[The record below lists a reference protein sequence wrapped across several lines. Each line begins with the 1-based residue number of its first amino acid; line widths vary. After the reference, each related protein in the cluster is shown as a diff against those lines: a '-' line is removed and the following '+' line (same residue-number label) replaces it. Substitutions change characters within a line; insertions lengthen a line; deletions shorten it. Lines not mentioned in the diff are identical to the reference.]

1 MSNQET
7 IKRFKFVKNPSAKD
21 MPIANHKID
30 PTKPGGHPRVKR
42 VTLKKGTLNENQQL
56 INCAQKPL
64 SPILANKQRVRFF
77 GPGAA
82 KLNKN

>member
-1 MSNQET
+1 MGNQET

-42 VTLKKGTLNENQQL
+42 VTLKKGTLNEN
-56 INCAQKPL
+56 
-64 SPILANKQRVRFF
+64 
-77 GPGAA
+77 
-82 KLNKN
+82 